1 MVRRP
6 WLRLALLTV
15 LLLTIACIARKET
28 RQRQSNLDRL
38 VGWMVGSFSSEEQ
51 AAADSDFLDI
61 RLEMVQIW
69 PERTEGRWLYVE
81 QASALTLDQP
91 YRQRVYR
98 LYQRDDTTLVS
109 AVYELNEPLRLAGA
123 WRTPASFDSL
133 TPDSLIARAGCA
145 IVLHPRGDTVYVGG
159 TVDRECLSDH
169 RGAVYAT
176 SEVRVSETYLYTLD
190 RGLDS
195 AGTQIWGAEKGGYM
209 FRKLSE
215 Q

>member
-15 LLLTIACIARKET
+15 LLLTMACIARKET

-51 AAADSDFLDI
+51 AAADTDFLDI

-109 AVYELNEPLRLAGA
+109 AVYDLNEPLRLAGA
-123 WRTPASFDSL
+123 WRTPASFDFL
-133 TPDSLIARAGCA
+133 TPDSLIVRVGCA
-145 IVLHPRGDTVYVGG
+145 IVLHPRGDTVYVGS

-169 RGAVYAT
+169 RGAAYAT
-176 SEVRVSETYLYTLD
+176 SEVRISETYLYTWD

-195 AGTQIWGAEKGGYM
+195 AGTQVWGAEKGGYM
-209 FRKLSE
+209 FKKLSE